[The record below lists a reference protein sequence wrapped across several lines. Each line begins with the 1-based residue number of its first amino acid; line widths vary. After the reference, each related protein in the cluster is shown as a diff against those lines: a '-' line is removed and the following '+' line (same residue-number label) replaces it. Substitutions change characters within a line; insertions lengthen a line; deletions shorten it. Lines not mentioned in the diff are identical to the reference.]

1 MRGQREGWGGGID
14 MNYGGKLKRLLG
26 LSKKRKG
33 SKKKKAKRRMPPR
46 KKNGEFRKRG

>member
-1 MRGQREGWGGGID
+1 MGFT
-14 MNYGGKLKRLLG
+14 MKLKRLLE
-26 LSKKRKG
+26 LTKKRKG